1 MFLLVCFPIAV
12 AFREFMVF
20 FTQDPSWGPIL
31 SFVDAGAQRPL
42 GRSALRA
49 LLAGGCLIGL
59 LLPLGLNTAAKREKP
74 WAGLFLL
81 SGVISVAMSG
91 RVGAAEPEWETWALM
106 ILFAVVVRRA
116 RPQSI
121 HVTALASL
129 YLTGL
134 VLFFHALWIAV
145 PSSTARLGGIF
156 HHPNALS
163 SFTVLVLPILL
174 YRARS
179 GGLEG
184 LAAGFLG
191 GTILTL
197 QLWAGSLTG
206 ACVLIFGLFF
216 WLLRAH
222 SRAVRW
228 GGSLLGMSFPVAMNL
243 IGGYPA
249 TLGYVVLLLILLA
262 AACLKLNSRY
272 FRVTALFLF
281 STALCS
287 GAFTALAPTELSGR
301 IISDR
306 SNSAQ
311 ARLHFYRAATLLA
324 AESPV
329 VGQGPAAFPHEYP
342 RYQGSIQFFSRFV
355 HSIPLE
361 VLMELGLL
369 GFLSLSALVV
379 RNIPGSGR
387 GEAGVAFQCAFVAFG
402 FHCLSGVQTQFPY
415 LLLLPA
421 VAWAVL
427 ERDDQRR
434 DRGPFWLD
442 TSCRLLLSVALLIA
456 LSLNFTRME
465 AAVDHNLASQLY
477 QSGGERAREMAHRL
491 FQASIELEPGNGSYL
506 LTYAQAQLSEE
517 RLSEA
522 AALAAAAIDTD
533 PRWAA
538 PRRVALSAS
547 GQVSSSEVEE
557 ALARDPVNYPDFYRM
572 KAELLA
578 ADGATEEALE
588 VLLKQAQSYRPL
600 DLNRL
605 PDFRAEDLE
614 EQLVPY
620 WLLVAVLEERQGRPR
635 QAEAA
640 FRKSLFFTRRLLP
653 RYRRLV
659 SYTER
664 SGLSAGPVVGG
675 FLSQLR
681 EQLPAK

>member
-20 FTQDPSWGPIL
+20 FTQDPSWGAIL

-59 LLPLGLNTAAKREKP
+59 LLPLGFDTAVKREKP

-81 SGVISVAMSG
+81 SGVVSVALSG
-91 RVGAAEPEWETWALM
+91 RVGAAEPEWETWAL
-106 ILFAVVVRRA
+106 ILLFALLVRRA
-116 RPQSI
+116 RPKSI
-121 HVTALASL
+121 QVTALASL
-129 YLTGL
+129 YLTC
-134 VLFFHALWIAV
+134 VVIFFHALWIAV
-145 PSSTARLGGIF
+145 PASAARLGGIF

-163 SFTVLVLPILL
+163 SFTVLVLPFLL

-184 LAAGFLG
+184 FGAAFLG
-191 GTILTL
+191 GAILTL

-216 WLLRAH
+216 WLLRAQR
-222 SRAVRW
+222 RAVRW
-228 GGSLLGMSFPVAMNL
+228 GLSLLGMSFPVAMNL

-249 TLGYVVLLLILLA
+249 TLGYVVLLLALLT
-262 AACLKLNSRY
+262 ACCWNLNSRY
-272 FRVTALFLF
+272 FRVTLLFLF
-281 STALCS
+281 SVVLCS
-287 GAFTALAPTELSGR
+287 GVFTALAPTELSGR

-311 ARLHFYRAATLLA
+311 ARLHFYRAAAFLA

-369 GFLSLSALVV
+369 GFLCLAAMLFH
-379 RNIPGSGR
+379 NIPASGR
-387 GEAGVAFQCAFVAFG
+387 GEAGVAFRCAFVAFG

-415 LLLLPA
+415 LLILPV
-421 VAWAVL
+421 VAWAVM
-427 ERDDQRR
+427 EREDERR
-434 DRGPFWLD
+434 ERGRFWLA
-442 TSCRLLLSVALLIA
+442 TSCRLLLSVALLVA

-465 AAVDHNLASQLY
+465 AAVDHSLAGQLY
-477 QSGGERAREMAHRL
+477 QSGGERSRALAHRL

-506 LTYAQAQLSEE
+506 LTYAQVQLGED
-517 RLSEA
+517 RLMEA
-522 AALAAAAIDTD
+522 AALAAAAIHTD
-533 PRWAA
+533 PSWAA
-538 PRRVALSAS
+538 PRRVALSAG
-547 GQVSSSEVEE
+547 GQLSSSEVEE
-557 ALARDPVNYPDFYRM
+557 ALARDPVNYPDLYRM

-578 ADGATEEALE
+578 ADGATEAALE
-588 VLLKQAQSYRPL
+588 LLRKQAEGYQPL

-620 WLLVAVLEERQGRPR
+620 WLLMAVLEERQGRLR
-635 QAEAA
+635 EAEAA

-659 SYTER
+659 SYAEQ
-664 SGLSAGPVVGG
+664 SGLAPGPVVGE

-681 EQLPAK
+681 NQLPAK